1 MVDPRPRRVMV
12 QHWRD
17 LLFAHWPVDPA
28 PLQARLPD
36 GMALDRFDGEAWL
49 GVAPFRMDGVRLAG
63 LPPVPGT
70 SAFPELN
77 LRTYVTHRGRAGVW
91 FLSLDAANAL
101 AVALAR
107 RWFRLPYFRARM
119 ECRPDP
125 PVGGGGGDG
134 GGVEPGVTFRSRRTH
149 RGAPAAE
156 FVARYRPTG
165 PVAPSVPGG
174 LDAFLTERYSLFA
187 PDGRGGVVRG
197 DVEHVPWPLQ
207 PAEAEIEMNTMAAAA
222 GLVLP
227 DTPPRL
233 GFARHLAVDVL
244 SPRRD

>member
-1 MVDPRPRRVMV
+1 MVEPGLRRVMV

-28 PLQARLPD
+28 PLEARLPE
-36 GMALDRFDGEAWL
+36 GLTLDRYDGEAWL
-49 GVAPFRMDGVRLAG
+49 GVVPFRMDGVRLPW

-77 LRTYVTHRGRAGVW
+77 LRTYVTRRGRAGGW

-101 AVALAR
+101 AVAVAR
-107 RWFRLPYFRARM
+107 RWFHLPYFRADM
-119 ECRPDP
+119 SCRPDP

-134 GGVEPGVTFRSRRTH
+134 GGEPGIAYASRRTH

-165 PVAPSVPGG
+165 PVAPSVPGS
-174 LDAFLTERYSLFA
+174 LDAFLTERYSLFTA
-187 PDGRGGVVRG
+187 DDRGRVIRG
-197 DVEHVPWPLQ
+197 DIEHVPWPLQ
-207 PAEAEIEMNTMAAAA
+207 PAEAEIEVDSMAAAA
-222 GLVLP
+222 GLALP

-233 GFARHLAVDVL
+233 AFARHVAVDIL
-244 SPRRD
+244 APGRD